1 MGPPGVLKGE
11 EAREEEGE
19 EEEEEEEGGVLRMVA
34 QGDTG
39 ESRYTWDP
47 C

>member
-11 EAREEEGE
+11 EAREEEVE
-19 EEEEEEEGGVLRMVA
+19 EEEEEVGGVLRVVA

-39 ESRYTWDP
+39 GS